1 MPSTLPTSSYF
12 RELWLITIIS
22 QIEWLCTPP
31 SERNHPGRKAACEQI
46 CADAAQ
52 LNGWT
57 VIGIRWVLQLKL
69 QNFDIPIIF
78 SWAFPGDIPMMETN
92 SKQLFYINL
101 GISTTGLHELPPEV
115 DAIAEQ
121 LQQTLVLQYTLA
133 LGRRF
138 ERTTLE
144 KATSI

>member
-1 MPSTLPTSSYF
+1 
-12 RELWLITIIS
+12 
-22 QIEWLCTPP
+22 
-31 SERNHPGRKAACEQI
+31 
-46 CADAAQ
+46 
-52 LNGWT
+52 
-57 VIGIRWVLQLKL
+57 
-69 QNFDIPIIF
+69 
-78 SWAFPGDIPMMETN
+78 MMETN
-92 SKQLFYINL
+92 SKQLFYMNL